1 MKQADHIQEAEMIGA
16 ESFSLLNY
24 NQLPRNASA
33 ARQVDALKRDQHW
46 QQLHHDEVS
55 SRIDR
60 LIRAIEDGSNAPAH
74 VRADQGG
81 S

>member
-1 MKQADHIQEAEMIGA
+1 MKRQEHIEEARQIGA
-16 ESFSLLNY
+16 DSFALLQY
-24 NQLPRNASA
+24 DQLPRNASA

-60 LIRAIEDGSNAPAH
+60 LIQDIEATSNN
-74 VRADQGG
+74 RI
-81 S
+81 SS

>member
-46 QQLHHDEVS
+46 QQLHHEEVS

-60 LIRAIEDGSNAPAH
+60 LIYEIEEGSNASGQPRL
-74 VRADQGG
+74 VQEKP
-81 S
+81 

>member
-1 MKQADHIQEAEMIGA
+1 MKRAEHVNEAEQIGA

-24 NQLPRNASA
+24 GQLPRNASA
-33 ARQVDALKRDQHW
+33 VRQADALKRDQHW

-60 LIRAIEDGSNAPAH
+60 LIRAIEDGSNKGVTGA
-74 VRADQGG
+74 R
-81 S
+81 